1 MSRHHNPDGATV
13 VQGNIIM
20 GLSSALV
27 EEATVKDG
35 ALAALNFDAYRQRGL
50 RAYGAAVAPAAAAA
64 GVRRANKMHHK
75 ARRSSSFSVPP
86 W

>member
-1 MSRHHNPDGATV
+1 MTAAVDAGRIINPDSAAAQ

-35 ALAALNFDAYRQRGL
+35 AW
-50 RAYGAAVAPAAAAA
+50 
-64 GVRRANKMHHK
+64 
-75 ARRSSSFSVPP
+75 RRSISAPIAS
-86 W
+86 